1 MLTHVLGD
9 VVTTP
14 MINRPKVGAA
24 MAPTMELVIAKRSES
39 LVSSKMNAIAIVSS
53 PNIKPENRNK

>member
-14 MINRPKVGAA
+14 MIKRPKVGVA

-39 LVSSKMNAIAIVSS
+39 LDSSSINAIAIVSS
-53 PNIKPENRNK
+53 PNIKPGNKNK